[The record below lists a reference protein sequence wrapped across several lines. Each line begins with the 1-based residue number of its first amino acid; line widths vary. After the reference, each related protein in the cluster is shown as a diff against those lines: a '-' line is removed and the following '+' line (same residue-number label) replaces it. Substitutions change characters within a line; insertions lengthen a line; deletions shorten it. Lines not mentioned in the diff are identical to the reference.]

1 MKKSILCIAMALIW
15 SVFAQAEEV
24 PCGKAVK
31 LEANAKL
38 GFHFVQW
45 EDGNTDNPRIV
56 ENVTEDMSFKAI
68 FAHDDVTIT
77 VSVKDGIGGSVTID
91 GDEVPS
97 KSVAYETEVEIAA
110 VADECYEFVR
120 WSDGVTEAVRTVTAT
135 EAVTL
140 EAEFRLKQLQVTV
153 SSNDDEMG
161 SVTIALVED

>member
-1 MKKSILCIAMALIW
+1 MKKSILLVLSLVLCGL
-15 SVFAQAEEV
+15 FAQAEEV

-31 LEANAKL
+31 LEANAKP

-91 GDEVPS
+91 GEEVS
-97 KSVAYETEVEIAA
+97 TKSVAYETEVEIAA
-110 VADECYEFVR
+110 VADDCYEFVR
-120 WSDGVTEAVRTVTAT
+120 WSDGVTDAVRTVKAT
-135 EAVTL
+135 EAITL